1 MNIRIN
7 GVEIDFQLEDES
19 TAGDVFSGISRWL
32 RESGHRVES
41 VSLNGTAIHDLDD
54 LDGSWRKQSVTDVKD
69 LDILAE
75 SVMERRVNDFET
87 IIHYTELLRRV
98 MDEGTSEQREA
109 VLEEL
114 PHILEGIRR
123 NAPDLAGLLDEP
135 IQGGSHGDPE
145 IREKI
150 ARRAGDMATLLEQ
163 RQRELLDPEHEMGST
178 IAALDVLLPTFEEIP
193 GELQDGNRKKALET
207 VSRFSELVARELRI
221 LPVLLVMKPDLQ
233 NELVDGV
240 SLNEAI
246 ESLNGLFREMEGAFT
261 NNDFVLIGDL
271 LEYEMLPRFTELH
284 STVLRHIG

>member
-1 MNIRIN
+1 
-7 GVEIDFQLEDES
+7 
-19 TAGDVFSGISRWL
+19 
-32 RESGHRVES
+32 
-41 VSLNGTAIHDLDD
+41 
-54 LDGSWRKQSVTDVKD
+54 
-69 LDILAE
+69 
-75 SVMERRVNDFET
+75 
-87 IIHYTELLRRV
+87 
-98 MDEGTSEQREA
+98 
-109 VLEEL
+109 
-114 PHILEGIRR
+114 
-123 NAPDLAGLLDEP
+123 
-135 IQGGSHGDPE
+135 
-145 IREKI
+145 
-150 ARRAGDMATLLEQ
+150 MATLLEQ

-193 GELQDGNRKKALET
+193 GELQDGNLKKALET